1 MAEYDNSVAPDGTI
15 VEAPSG
21 VITERKGEPS
31 LPSMA
36 RGVVKD
42 TMQKLAADKR
52 EHNCDICAKMNKD
65 IAVAKAE
72 VMTFVGGLRTT
83 IEGLFAGTS
92 SSPAVEDIKQQI
104 SAVKAKVKAIKKEI
118 EPIQEQIK
126 AVQEYIQEMQKLIA
140 EIQALPAQLQA
151 MFQSCLAEA
160 TSGITQAINEIKS
173 APNAIASEVK
183 AVAQPA
189 IDTANAIKNQVTSI
203 PAAASDVDV
212 TVSVTQNTTLS

>member
-1 MAEYDNSVAPDGTI
+1 MSELTDDSIAASGTVVTPPEGI
-15 VEAPSG
+15 
-21 VITERKGEPS
+21 ITERKGEPS

-52 EHNCDICAKMNKD
+52 EHNCDICAGMNKD

-72 VMTFVGGLRTT
+72 VMMFVGQLRTT

-104 SAVKAKVKAIKKEI
+104 AAVKAKVKAIKKEI

-126 AVQEYIQEMQKLIA
+126 AVQEYIQEMQRLIA
-140 EIQALPAQLQA
+140 EIQALPAQLQG
-151 MFQSCLAEA
+151 MFQACLAEA

-173 APNAIASEVK
+173 TPAAIVSEVK
-183 AVAQPA
+183 AAAQPA
-189 IDTANAIKNQVTSI
+189 IDTVKDIQTQVSSVQAT
-203 PAAASDVDV
+203 ASEV
-212 TVSVTQNTTLS
+212 TVSVTQTSTLS